1 MRKIVSI
8 VCIFVMC
15 ALVLAAPIQGKGS
28 EKAHER
34 IPAMNIVSGQGL
46 VVPRIAVEMSPVL
59 EPADILVEVNDGAI
73 IILLLDKSEFNADDF
88 LSTLAD
94 ASEAIVLTIT
104 KEPFLWIKMGD
115 GIDLE
120 TAEQLV
126 LSILK
131 EIRHDT
137 AKNTINNVR

>member
-1 MRKIVSI
+1 MRKIVAI
-8 VCIFVMC
+8 ACIFVIC
-15 ALVLAAPIQGKGS
+15 GLILATPVQGKGS

-34 IPAMNIVSGQGL
+34 IPAMNIVSGQAV
-46 VVPRIAVEMSPVL
+46 VVPRIAVEMSPAL

-94 ASEAIVLTIT
+94 ASGVIVLTIT
-104 KEPFLWIKMGD
+104 KEPFLWVKMGD

-120 TAEQLV
+120 TAEQLI
-126 LSILK
+126 LSILI
-131 EIRHDT
+131 EVRHDT